1 EIAPRQSVRVP
12 DDEIVSRL
20 DLRDEMLDGEPA
32 ALGVVNLDG
41 MDPFLWRLVGARQGA
56 ESYRDVAPWSIDGAI
71 FPPARGFQEPDQ
83 LVVQV
88 VLAGHEHLLP
98 GNDPAEH
105 EDDSTL
111 IRILLHQHVILVD
124 DDRHQSAGIRKG
136 FACRLKGVVDHRTV
150 GRTGPE

>member
-1 EIAPRQSVRVP
+1 
-12 DDEIVSRL
+12 
-20 DLRDEMLDGEPA
+20 PA
-32 ALGVVNLDG
+32 ALGVVDLDG
-41 MDPFLWRLVGARQGA
+41 VDPILWRLVGARHGA
-56 ESYRDVAPWSIDGAI
+56 ESYRDGAPWSIDRAI

-124 DDRHQSAGIRKG
+124 DDWHQSAGIRESL
-136 FACRLKGVVDHRTV
+136 ACRLKGVIDHRSV
-150 GRTGPE
+150 GRARPELAGDL